1 MVFTKWQGQ
10 KEERTLDGAQG
21 DLGCPCVLGRS
32 GVGNSQLNLSFCVAV
47 GGGGDRDGDG
57 DADGDGDGDRTT
69 QRGMCKGKLG
79 P

>member
-1 MVFTKWQGQ
+1 MQKQLLKVVFTKWQGQ

-32 GVGNSQLNLSFCVAV
+32 GVGNSQVNLSFCVAV
-47 GGGGDRDGDG
+47 GGDGDR
-57 DADGDGDGDRTT
+57 DGDGDRTT
-69 QRGMCKGKLG
+69 QRGTCKGKLG